1 VLFAKTIADTYK
13 QRWQI
18 ELFFKWI
25 KQNLKIKAFIGRI
38 KNAVMTQVWI
48 AMCTYLLLAF
58 IKFESKTKKS
68 MQQIIR
74 LLQLTL
80 FEKRSLRA
88 LLLDEPPPDP
98 TINPDQL
105 ILV

>member
-1 VLFAKTIADTYK
+1 MNLHWMLQALICVS
-13 QRWQI
+13 
-18 ELFFKWI
+18 LFFKWI
-25 KQNLKIKAFIGRI
+25 KQNLKIKTFIGTT

-48 AMCTYLLLAF
+48 AMCTHLLLAF
-58 IKFESKTKKS
+58 VIFESKTKKS

-80 FEKRSLRA
+80 FEKRSLKD
-88 LLLDEPPPDP
+88 LLRGEILPDNM
-98 TINPDQL
+98 INPDQL